1 MPDRRPRLTRP
12 MNHPER
18 IRTARL
24 LRAQSIPDASARSHL
39 RPRAWVRY
47 ESTGAPTHLSD
58 KFASALAFPAGYFS
72 RQPTGVL
79 EVTQAQVDAGPNTPQ
94 VHLEVAAAAA
104 ALSADI
110 DTWITDHFVIPELDL
125 PELHNDDPRM
135 TARLLRAMWGLG
147 TKPLPNLVQFCES
160 RGIRVYTLPAGA
172 GSIESCHCWI
182 GTTPFILIS
191 LRPPPEQVRY
201 NLARELGRL
210 AMRERLTGAD
220 ENTGAAAFAEEFLTP
235 GNSIIEYLPH
245 NPSTDQL
252 LEARDAFKAPAL
264 LLATATHRAGR
275 LTDYAYQQA
284 ALALSQRG
292 FRTGEPG
299 GMATFERP
307 RVFPAVFTRHRK
319 SGGATA
325 VAEDLAIPVD
335 DLHALT
341 FGVTLRAAAAGQLN
355 AQPHLT
361 HGQAGELAVVTAPP
375 TRRQRRRAP

>member
-1 MPDRRPRLTRP
+1 

-24 LRAQSIPDASARSHL
+24 LRAQSITGASARVHL
-39 RPRAWVRY
+39 RPRAWARY
-47 ESTGAPTHLSD
+47 ESTGAPTHLAD
-58 KFASALAFPAGYFS
+58 KFATALAFPAGYFS
-72 RQPTGVL
+72 RPTTGVL
-79 EVTQAQVDAGPNTPQ
+79 EVTQAQVDAGPHTQ
-94 VHLEVAAAAA
+94 LVHLKVAAAAA
-104 ALSADI
+104 AISSDI

-125 PELHNDDPRM
+125 PDLHNDDPRM

-172 GSIESCHCWI
+172 SSIESCHCWV
-182 GTTPFILIS
+182 GPKPFILIS
-191 LRPPPEQVRY
+191 LRPTPEQVRY

-210 AMRERLTGAD
+210 AMRERLIGDD
-220 ENTGAAAFAEEFLTP
+220 ETAGAAAFAGEFLTP
-235 GNSIIEYLPH
+235 ADSIVEYLPH
-245 NPSTDQL
+245 NPSVDQL

-264 LLATATHRAGR
+264 LLAAATQRAGR
-275 LTDYAYQQA
+275 LTDYAYQQTL
-284 ALALSQRG
+284 LALSQRG

-307 RVFPAVFTRHRK
+307 RVFPAVFTRNRR
-319 SGGATA
+319 SGGAAA
-325 VAEDLAIPVD
+325 VAEDLCIPLD

-341 FGVTLRAAAAGQLN
+341 FGVTLRAAAAGQLD

-361 HGQAGELAVVTAPP
+361 HGRAGELAVVTAPR
-375 TRRQRRRAP
+375 TRRQHRRVL